1 VWRACDISTHP
12 AQVEERTMTKSVRL
26 MLMSI
31 VLALLGGV
39 PAAWSEDLKIG
50 AVGTL
55 SGGGTEWGL
64 AVQRSVTVALDQI
77 NAAGGLKV
85 GGKTYT
91 LKMVMYDD
99 QYTAQGG
106 TTAATRLVNVDGV
119 KYIIGPVGSPAALGV
134 IAVTNPAKVIALTNG
149 YSPKIM
155 TPESKYNFRI
165 QMPTDYFA
173 PPIAG
178 WLRKTYPQTKKVA
191 IISPNDAVGQSLAP
205 LHVQAYQQHAF
216 EIVFEE
222 KYDRGLKDFGPLI
235 TRMMAKGAEL
245 LELDGNAP
253 GEAGLMVKQA
263 RQLGFKGVII
273 QTGGPGLDEVI
284 RVAGPLA
291 EGFLSYDLFDPN
303 DPGVQAYVKGYRAK
317 WPDGPIP
324 GISVMYYNAT
334 MILHEAF
341 KKADSVDV
349 EKVRLALENL
359 EGTPTVFGP
368 VRWTGQ
374 ERYGIN
380 HQLLHSFFISEVKN
394 GKVTMKARVQ
404 ADK

>member
-1 VWRACDISTHP
+1 VWVAVALAVFSGAP
-12 AQVEERTMTKSVRL
+12 AGWGEE
-26 MLMSI
+26 
-31 VLALLGGV
+31 
-39 PAAWSEDLKIG
+39 LKIG
-50 AVGTL
+50 AIGTL

-64 AVQRSVTVALDQI
+64 AVQRSVTIALDEI

-119 KYIIGPVGSPAALGV
+119 KHIIGPVGSPPVLGT
-134 IAVTNPAKVIALTNG
+134 IAVTNPAKVIVLANG

-155 TPESKYNFRI
+155 TPDSKYNFRI
-165 QMPTDYFA
+165 QIPTDYFA
-173 PPIAG
+173 PAVAR
-178 WLRKTYPQTKKVA
+178 WLRQANPNMKKVG
-191 IISPNDAVGQSLAP
+191 IISPNDAVGQTLAP
-205 LHVQAYQQHAF
+205 LHIQAFNASKF
-216 EIVFEE
+216 DVVFDE
-222 KYDRGLKDFGPLI
+222 KYDRGLKDFSPLI
-235 TRMMAKGAEL
+235 TRMMARGAEL

-273 QTGGPGLDEVI
+273 QTGGPGLEEII
-284 RVAGPLA
+284 RVAGPFA

-303 DPGVQAYVKGYRAK
+303 DPNVQGYVKAYRAK
-317 WPDGPIP
+317 YDGPIP

-334 MILHEAF
+334 RILHEAF

-349 EKVRLALENL
+349 EKVREALEKL
-359 EGTPTVFGP
+359 DGTPTVFGP

-374 ERYGIN
+374 ERYGIR
-380 HQLLHSFFISEVKN
+380 HQLLHDFFISEIKD
-394 GKVTMKARVQ
+394 GKVRIKARI
-404 ADK
+404 AAGE